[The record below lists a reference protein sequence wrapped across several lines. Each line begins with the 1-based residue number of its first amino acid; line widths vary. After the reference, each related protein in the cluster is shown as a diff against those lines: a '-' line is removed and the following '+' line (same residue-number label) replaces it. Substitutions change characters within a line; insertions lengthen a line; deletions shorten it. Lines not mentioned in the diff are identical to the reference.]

1 MIKLKVKKGDEVIVI
16 TGKYKGKKGKILKV
30 FPKKNKIVVSG
41 INLVKKHT
49 KPTQVSE
56 GGIITKELP
65 IDISNVAHVDPK
77 TGNPTKVA
85 FKFLEDGSKV
95 RIAKK
100 SGEIIGKEG
109 K

>member
-1 MIKLKVKKGDEVIVI
+1 MIKLKVKKGDEVVVI
-16 TGKYKGKKGKILKV
+16 TGKHKGKKGKILNV
-30 FPKKNKIVVSG
+30 FPEDSKVIVSG
-41 INLVKKHT
+41 VNVVKKHT
-49 KPTQVSE
+49 KPNQMSE

-65 IDISNVAHVDPK
+65 IHISNIAHIDPK

-85 FKFLEDGSKV
+85 FKVLEDGSKV
-95 RIAKK
+95 RVAKK

>member
-1 MIKLKVKKGDEVIVI
+1 MIKLKVKKGDEVVVI
-16 TGKYKGKKGKILKV
+16 TGKHKGKKGKILKV
-30 FPKKNKIVVSG
+30 FPEDSKVIISG
-41 INLVKKHT
+41 VNLVKKHT
-49 KPTQVSE
+49 KSNQMSE

-65 IDISNVAHVDPK
+65 IHISNIAHIDPK

-85 FKFLEDGSKV
+85 FKFLEDSSKV
-95 RIAKK
+95 RVAKK

>member
-1 MIKLKVKKGDEVIVI
+1 MIKLKVKKGDEVVVI
-16 TGKYKGKKGKILKV
+16 TGKHKGKKGKILKV
-30 FPKKNKIVVSG
+30 FPEDSKVIVSG
-41 INLVKKHT
+41 VNLVKKHT
-49 KPTQVSE
+49 KPNQMSE

-65 IDISNVAHVDPK
+65 IHISNIAHIDPK

-85 FKFLEDGSKV
+85 FKFLENGSKV
-95 RIAKK
+95 RVAKE

>member
-1 MIKLKVKKGDEVIVI
+1 MIKLKVKKGDEVVVI
-16 TGKYKGKKGKILKV
+16 TGKHKGKKGKILKV
-30 FPKKNKIVVSG
+30 FPEDSKVIVSG
-41 INLVKKHT
+41 VNVVKKHT
-49 KPTQVSE
+49 KPNQMSE

-65 IDISNVAHVDPK
+65 IHISNIAHIDPK

-95 RIAKK
+95 RVAKK
-100 SGEIIGKEG
+100 SGEVIGKEG